1 MKLLRFAKEGNLSYG
16 VLKGDNVVQI
26 KQDEG
31 KGESH
36 TVFKFDAVELL
47 PPCVPSKIIALGVNY
62 RDHAEEMKKDLPEE
76 PMIFMKPSTAVI
88 GHSDEIIYPVSSKR
102 VDYEAELAVV
112 IGKMAYRVKRED
124 ASDFILGY
132 TCLNDVTA
140 RDLQKKDVQF
150 TRAKGFDTFAPIGP
164 WVETELDPSDVL
176 IESYLNGEKRQSSS
190 TKNLI
195 FDVFYLVSFISHVM
209 TLMPGD
215 IISTGTPSG
224 VGPLSAG
231 DEIEIR
237 IDGIGSLVN
246 KVVKIDN

>member
-1 MKLLRFAKEGNLSYG
+1 MGDGFAYG
-16 VLKGDNVVQI
+16 VLKGDSVVKL
-26 KQDEG
+26 KQDGEAEG
-31 KGESH
+31 NRP
-36 TVFKFDAVELL
+36 TVFKFDELELL
-47 PPCVPSKIIALGVNY
+47 PPCVPSKIIALGLNY
-62 RDHAEEMKKDLPEE
+62 RDHAEEMKKEIPDE

-88 GHSDEIIYPVSSKR
+88 GHGDEITYPESSRR

-112 IGKMAYRVKRED
+112 IGKTAYRVKRED
-124 ASDFILGY
+124 AAGFILGY
-132 TCLNDVTA
+132 TCFNDVTA

-176 IESYLNGEKRQSSS
+176 VESYLNGEKKQSSS

-195 FDVFYLVSFISHVM
+195 FDVFYLISFISHVM

-215 IISTGTPSG
+215 IIATGTPSG
-224 VGPLSAG
+224 VGPMSPG

-237 IDGIGSLVN
+237 IDGIGGLVN
-246 KVVKIDN
+246 KVVDI